1 MTALEQYQKEAIK
14 TAKEL
19 CYKPDIVR
27 KLKKAKSESEI
38 CRIMID
44 ARHSL
49 PDDDF

>member
-1 MTALEQYQKEAIK
+1 MTALEQYRKDAVK

-19 CYKPDIVR
+19 CYNADIVR
-27 KLKKAKSESEI
+27 KLKRAKSESEI

-49 PDDDF
+49 TDDF